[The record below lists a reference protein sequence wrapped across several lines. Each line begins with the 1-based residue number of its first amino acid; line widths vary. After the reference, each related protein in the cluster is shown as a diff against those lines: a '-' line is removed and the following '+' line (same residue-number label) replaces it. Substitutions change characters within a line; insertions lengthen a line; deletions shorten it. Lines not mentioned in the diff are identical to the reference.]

1 LRAILRGLRVALIFT
16 VLAAAAA
23 AQRAT
28 ADTFEEA
35 LAAANQS
42 NPRLNSQRA
51 ATPASDEGVGIAL
64 SGYRIA
70 GPAGARPTVSPN
82 DTRCTIGKNATAGS
96 DSARPTAAQGRVR
109 RRSDLD

>member
-51 ATPASDEGVGIAL
+51 ATPASDEGVGIARLRL
-64 SGYRIA
+64 SDRWARRCSAYRE
-70 GPAGARPTVSPN
+70 P
-82 DTRCTIGKNATAGS
+82 
-96 DSARPTAAQGRVR
+96 Q
-109 RRSDLD
+109 